1 MITTIQPVLALFL
14 LSNLIICGTG
24 RLRQATRLVALQ
36 GLAIGILTFLIPYAS
51 SGDCAARTVFL
62 GTVNATV
69 KGIVL
74 PMLVLYAA
82 KRAKTDFEL
91 EPLVPFTLS
100 LAIGFAITCAAF
112 ILAKNLSIPVVA
124 CGGLAIATAFT
135 TAGCGLFLICSRR
148 KAITQVLAFL
158 MFENGITLFGVALM
172 LEYDL
177 IVELG
182 ILLDVF
188 VLVFVLGIAINHI
201 NRTFSSLDTDKL
213 NKLDDTHLFKAHHD

>member
-1 MITTIQPVLALFL
+1 MTTVIELILAIFL

-36 GLAIGILTFLIPYAS
+36 GLAIGILTILIPCAS
-51 SGDCAARTVFL
+51 SGECSARTLLL
-62 GTVNATV
+62 GAVNATI
-69 KGIVL
+69 KGIIL
-74 PMLVLYAA
+74 PILVLYAA
-82 KRAKTDFEL
+82 KRAKTNFEL
-91 EPLVPFTLS
+91 EPLVPFTFS
-100 LAIGFAITCAAF
+100 LAISFAITCAAF
-112 ILAKNLSIPVVA
+112 LLAKNLVIPAVA
-124 CGGLAIATAFT
+124 CGTLAVATAFT

-158 MFENGITLFGVALM
+158 MFENGIALFGVALM
-172 LEYDL
+172 LEYAL

-201 NRTFSSLDTDKL
+201 SRTFSSLDTDKL
-213 NKLDDTHLFKAHHD
+213 NNLDDTHLLKAHHD